1 MKLSKNIER
10 KVRSTKPSKKVSPKI
25 IQGISSPYIKKIGT
39 HKFETQNE
47 VPIFEVSD
55 YRALNQL
62 IGYAKFL
69 NTDYGDVYYRG
80 EVHLHQ
86 SLLPSISRKPN
97 SNKYEEALNNT
108 IRNAITDKKFSKMAK
123 LSGFK
128 GKDNPALIVEAL
140 LQHYGYSTH
149 FVDLVDNHWIAL
161 WFGLN
166 QFETIKCLS
175 EYCYYKQRNVNP
187 IELVASE
194 TPDTMIYQYM
204 LLVAVDNNAAP
215 VERGI
220 YVGNEII
227 TIVNV
232 VKKNIQQKLD
242 TEQWHST
249 LNSIIDF
256 FGIGNIKAKFPAY
269 KQGTYFMNV
278 INQFE
283 SLFFEEYVAAHGV
296 WNLAIENFRGDHSVP
311 IMTIHKSKGLEYN
324 AVYFIGLEDSAFWN
338 FRNQPDED
346 RCTFFVALSRAKA
359 SVTFTFCKKR
369 TGMKCPMQRHNAIN
383 EFFDLLQRPGIAE
396 VKRFQN
402 R

>member
-1 MKLSKNIER
+1 MS
-10 KVRSTKPSKKVSPKI
+10 
-25 IQGISSPYIKKIGT
+25 
-39 HKFETQNE
+39 
-47 VPIFEVSD
+47 
-55 YRALNQL
+55 
-62 IGYAKFL
+62 
-69 NTDYGDVYYRG
+69 
-80 EVHLHQ
+80 HL
-86 SLLPSISRKPN
+86 
-97 SNKYEEALNNT
+97 T
-108 IRNAITDKKFSKMAK
+108 
-123 LSGFK
+123 
-128 GKDNPALIVEAL
+128 
-140 LQHYGYSTH
+140 
-149 FVDLVDNHWIAL
+149 
-161 WFGLN
+161 
-166 QFETIKCLS
+166 
-175 EYCYYKQRNVNP
+175 
-187 IELVASE
+187 VA
-194 TPDTMIYQYM
+194 
-204 LLVAVDNNAAP
+204 
-215 VERGI
+215 
-220 YVGNEII
+220 
-227 TIVNV
+227 
-232 VKKNIQQKLD
+232 QKLD

>member
-25 IQGISSPYIKKIGT
+25 IQGISSPYIKRIGT

-69 NTDYGDVYYRG
+69 NTDYGDVHYRG

-227 TIVNV
+227 TIDLRSSLPSIFLRPHAQHGLVVRRNIHESTMSFDIAANV
-232 VKKNIQQKLD
+232 VGIVRLR
-242 TEQWHST
+242 
-249 LNSIIDF
+249 IDNVISW
-256 FGIGNIKAKFPAY
+256 IGTGNLLERTNLFPSPAY
-269 KQGTYFMNV
+269 DFGYE
-278 INQFE
+278 I
-283 SLFFEEYVAAHGV
+283 
-296 WNLAIENFRGDHSVP
+296 
-311 IMTIHKSKGLEYN
+311 
-324 AVYFIGLEDSAFWN
+324 
-338 FRNQPDED
+338 
-346 RCTFFVALSRAKA
+346 
-359 SVTFTFCKKR
+359 
-369 TGMKCPMQRHNAIN
+369 
-383 EFFDLLQRPGIAE
+383 LLQRKDLFENKYHKIAQYIE
-396 VKRFQN
+396 
-402 R
+402 